1 MVLVVLMQSVQ
12 SSVYITNAMR
22 SFAFF
27 LYIYI
32 YIECGFSD

>member
-27 LYIYI
+27 YIYI